1 MRLFEEEDILLEAVV
16 LRGGSANWA
25 IPDSISSDAASAVF
39 EVTYALRDAGIAAEM
54 DHQGRSLK
62 AQLKVADRV
71 GARAVVIIGDDEIAS
86 GVAVVRDMAS
96 GTEERVP
103 FTGLASRFLPGDRD

>member
-1 MRLFEEEDILLEAVV
+1 MFVARAGE
-16 LRGGSANWA
+16 
-25 IPDSISSDAASAVF
+25 DAASAVF

-54 DHQGRSLK
+54 DHRGRSLK